1 MSPDAEHILLGRTHQ
16 TAYLD
21 ERANGLGVAQFHS
34 LGLLFIPQSLKSSVT
49 NILQV
54 SRVVQI
60 EPYDVARVG
69 ILTAKGPFGGQVLA
83 IFVEADH
90 TNVVMVREQRLYLL
104 PEAILNNIICYAF
117 SIAIDKDGVAGRLRH
132 IDQVVLAAPRIK
144 VLSLRVVH
152 LLHGQLVVTL
162 RHRQFAVAHGISGS
176 GLGVPLRDVHRQQSV
191 RGGIGER
198 IVLTA
203 HGDIAVEVINVGDAC
218 AVGLQFRLL
227 PCLAV
232 CPGGISSPR
241 HVGIP
246 LAYKF
251 TVRSLF
257 RNRVVVVVRRTR
269 GEYACAADEGG
280 GQHPLNHPVH
290 FVFD

>member
-16 TAYLD
+16 AADLD
-21 ERANGLGVAQFHS
+21 ERADGLGVAQFHS
-34 LGLLFIPQSLKSSVT
+34 LCLLFIPICLKSSVT
-49 NILQV
+49 NILQFG
-54 SRVVQI
+54 RVVQI
-60 EPYDVARVG
+60 EPYDVAWFG
-69 ILTAKGPFGGQVLA
+69 ILTGKGLSILGQVLA

-90 TNVVMVREQRLYLL
+90 TNVVVVREQRPYLL
-104 PEAILNNIICYAF
+104 PEAVLNNLIHGA
-117 SIAIDKDGVAGRLRH
+117 SRIAIDKDGVAGGLRH
-132 IDQVVLAAPRIK
+132 IEQAVLPVPRIK

-152 LLHGQLVVTL
+152 LLHDRLAFALRQQQLA
-162 RHRQFAVAHGISGS
+162 FAHGISCS
-176 GLGVPLRDVHRQQSV
+176 GLGVSLRDVHRQQSV

-232 CPGGISSPR
+232 SPGGISSPR

-251 TVRSLF
+251 AVRS
-257 RNRVVVVVRRTR
+257 
-269 GEYACAADEGG
+269 
-280 GQHPLNHPVH
+280 
-290 FVFD
+290 